1 MAHDTEKEL
10 VKQIEHIEKALD
22 KDHLDPRESSDG
34 FDPVRAAK
42 IRHMIDWRLIPALS
56 VMYSVSLM
64 DRKNVS
70 NAAVAGMLKDLHL
83 KNGPGYNLVNMCF
96 FITYVIFQFPMV
108 VLCRKMGPRFFLPAC
123 CILWG
128 TVVVGFGFSKT
139 WETLIPLRLILG
151 LLESGYF
158 PGCCYLLSCWYTKC
172 KLRV

>member
-1 MAHDTEKEL
+1 MAHDKEKEF
-10 VKQIEHIEKALD
+10 VEQVEHVEKGLD
-22 KDHLDPRESSDG
+22 KDHLDPDVLLEI

-42 IRHMIDWRLIPALS
+42 VRHMIDWRLIPALS

-70 NAAVAGMLKDLHL
+70 NAAVAGMLTDLQL
-83 KNGPGYNLVNMCF
+83 KKGPGYNLVNMCF

-108 VLCRKMGPRFFLPAC
+108 VVCRKIGPRIFLPAC

-128 TVVVGFGFSKT
+128 IIIIGFGFSQN
-139 WETLIPLRLILG
+139 WITLIPLRLILG

-158 PGCCYLLSCWYTKC
+158 C
-172 KLRV
+172 